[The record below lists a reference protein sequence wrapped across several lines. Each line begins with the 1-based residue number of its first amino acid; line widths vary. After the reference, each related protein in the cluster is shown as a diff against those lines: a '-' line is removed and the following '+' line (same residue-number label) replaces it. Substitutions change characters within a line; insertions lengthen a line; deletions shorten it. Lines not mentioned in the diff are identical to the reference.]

1 MMGRWGARWTAI
13 GLLGAVGILAFESD
27 AFGGT
32 FKWVDRDGNVRY
44 TDRPPQPDEVAPP
57 SASVPTSAG
66 PAAPSPAMLEF
77 MQLSGLHQQLE
88 WMAVNTR
95 SQLQAQLG
103 ALEAEDRASV
113 DRVAAVAFS
122 ADRLQSLVRES
133 LSARVDDATITQ
145 AAGWFRTTTG
155 RKITAAEI
163 AAAMPQAQ
171 EDVAKFARARR
182 TNPIEPKRLER
193 LQRLE
198 EAAGTSEFSFDLLV
212 AVAEGMRRGAEPYL
226 PVERRRALG
235 SGDKHIAS
243 ARPKAAEELRATTL
257 VGLEF
262 AYRDISDAD
271 LDAYLAFL
279 SSPGGRALT
288 ADVHQALLHAVRTST
303 EDAIVAI
310 AQVIPPHRW
319 GENRQRE
326 APAPKPLRL

>member
-1 MMGRWGARWTAI
+1 MPRGQRGAGEVARGRADTLKTRVPKRSHAPGRPFFFSSRGRHTRSLRDWSSDVCSSDYAFGDRHEQVERKLTGAR
-13 GLLGAVGILAFESD
+13 GC
-27 AFGGT
+27 
-32 FKWVDRDGNVRY
+32 
-44 TDRPPQPDEVAPP
+44 
-57 SASVPTSAG
+57 
-66 PAAPSPAMLEF
+66 
-77 MQLSGLHQQLE
+77 
-88 WMAVNTR
+88 
-95 SQLQAQLG
+95 
-103 ALEAEDRASV
+103 
-113 DRVAAVAFS
+113 
-122 ADRLQSLVRES
+122 
-133 LSARVDDATITQ
+133 
-145 AAGWFRTTTG
+145 
-155 RKITAAEI
+155 
-163 AAAMPQAQ
+163 
-171 EDVAKFARARR
+171 
-182 TNPIEPKRLER
+182 LER

-243 ARPKAAEELRATTL
+243 ARPKAVEELRATTL

-279 SSPGGRALT
+279 SSPDGRALT

-310 AQVIPPHRW
+310 AQVIPPLRW

-326 APAPKPLRL
+326 APAPKPSRL

>member
-1 MMGRWGARWTAI
+1 MIGRWGARWTAI
-13 GLLGAVGILAFESD
+13 GLLGVAGILTSGSD

-32 FKWVDRDGNVRY
+32 YKLIDRDGNIRY
-44 TDRPPQPDEVAPP
+44 TDRPPQPDDLAPP
-57 SASVPTSAG
+57 SSSAPTSGG
-66 PAAPSPAMLEF
+66 PAASSPALQEF
-77 MQLSGLHQQLE
+77 MELSGLHQQLE

-103 ALEAEDRASV
+103 ALEAEERASV
-113 DRVAAVAFS
+113 DRVAAVAFG

-133 LSARVDDATITQ
+133 LSARVDDAKIAQ
-145 AAGWFRTTTG
+145 AAGWFRTAAG

-171 EDVAKFARARR
+171 EDIAKFARGRT
-182 TNPIEPKRLER
+182 TNPIDPKRLER

-198 EAAGTSEFSFDLLV
+198 EVAGSSEFSFDLLV
-212 AVAEGMRRGAEPYL
+212 AVAEGMRRGAEPFL
-226 PVERRRALG
+226 PVERRRAMG
-235 SGDKHIAS
+235 NSDREIAS
-243 ARPKAAEELRATTL
+243 ARPKAVEELRATTL

-279 SSPGGRALT
+279 SSPGGRSLT
-288 ADVHQALLHAVRTST
+288 AEVHQALLHAVRRST
-303 EDAIVAI
+303 QDAIVAI

-319 GENRQRE
+319 GETRPRE
-326 APAPKPLRL
+326 APAPKPARL

>member
-1 MMGRWGARWTAI
+1 MMGRWGARWMAI
-13 GLLGAVGILAFESD
+13 GLLGAVGILAFGSD

-57 SASVPTSAG
+57 AASVPTSAG

-103 ALEAEDRASV
+103 ALEAEERASV

-133 LSARVDDATITQ
+133 LSARVDDAKITQ

-171 EDVAKFARARR
+171 EDIAKFARARR

-243 ARPKAAEELRATTL
+243 AKPKAVEELRATTL

>member
-1 MMGRWGARWTAI
+1 MIGRRGARWTVI
-13 GLLGAVGILAFESD
+13 GLLGAVGILTSGTA

-32 FKWVDRDGNVRY
+32 YKWVDRDGNVRY

-57 SASVPTSAG
+57 SASTPTSGG
-66 PAAPSPAMLEF
+66 PAAASPAMQEF

-88 WMAVNTR
+88 WMSVNTR

-103 ALEAEDRASV
+103 TLEAEERASV

-122 ADRLQSLVRES
+122 AERLQTLVRES
-133 LSARVDDATITQ
+133 LSARVDDAKIAQ
-145 AAGWFRTTTG
+145 AAGWFRTSTG
-155 RKITAAEI
+155 RRITAAEI

-171 EDVAKFARARR
+171 EDIAKFAHARR
-182 TNPIEPKRLER
+182 TNPIEPKRLQR

-198 EAAGTSEFSFDLLV
+198 EAAGTSEFSFELLV

-226 PVERRRALG
+226 PAERRQALG
-235 SGDKHIAS
+235 NGEKDIAS
-243 ARPKAAEELRATTL
+243 ARGKAVEELRATTL

-279 SSPGGRALT
+279 SSPGGRAIT
-288 ADVHQALLHAVRTST
+288 ADVHHALLHAVRTST

-319 GENRQRE
+319 GENRPRE
-326 APAPKPLRL
+326 TPAPKPSRL